1 MRTKLTLLSAILGIS
16 ILTPIQ
22 ASAVDRPDFAD
33 PFVPQIKSITM
44 SYETKQDGGRYSI
57 DMKFNLVVRVHRN
70 PLSTFEIFFSG
81 GKNDPLS
88 PCQAMSGTTYTY
100 GNNFYTKPGNFT
112 VPSGLVSRKA
122 EGDWF
127 IETHQFQI
135 PGSSAWPPMNQNF
148 PPCVGTYKSSQ
159 IQMRDL
165 AGHGVRIIAYGGS
178 QAVPYQINV
187 DDLPLDSDQSA
198 CILNVYNAKL
208 CTQLVSFDSFDMTF
222 TNTSFKSESQ
232 ITIVDFQAQNK
243 TLTSQV
249 DELNNRVKL
258 LTSDKTVLQSQV
270 TSLTSDKNSLQSQVT
285 LLTSDKTALQSQ
297 ISSLTLEKSVMQNQ
311 ISSLTNNK
319 GSLQNQIN
327 SLTSDKSALQSQ
339 LNNVSNEKSALQNQV
354 SSLTNDRTSLQ
365 KRLAAICKSKPKPKG
380 C

>member
-1 MRTKLTLLSAILGIS
+1 MRTKLTLLSAILGLS
-16 ILTPIQ
+16 ILAPIQ
-22 ASAVDRPDFAD
+22 ASASDKPDFSD
-33 PFVPQIKSITM
+33 PFVPQIKALTM
-44 SYETKQDGGRYSI
+44 SYETKQDSGRYSI
-57 DMKFNLVVRVHRN
+57 DLKFNLVVRVHRN

-81 GKNDPLS
+81 GKSDPLS
-88 PCQAMSGTTYTY
+88 PCQAMSTTYTY
-100 GNNFYTKPGNFT
+100 GNYFFTKPGNFT

-135 PGSSAWPPMNQNF
+135 PGSSAFPPMNQNF
-148 PPCVGTYKSSQ
+148 PPCIGVYKSSQ

-165 AGHGVRIIAYGGS
+165 AGHGVRLIAFGGS
-178 QAVPYQINV
+178 QLVPYQINV

-198 CILNVYNAKL
+198 CTLNVYYAKL

-249 DELNNRVKL
+249 EELNNRLKL
-258 LTSDKTVLQSQV
+258 LASDKTALQSQV

-285 LLTSDKTALQSQ
+285 SLTSEKSILQTQ
-297 ISSLTLEKSVMQNQ
+297 IASLTTDKVN
-311 ISSLTNNK
+311 
-319 GSLQNQIN
+319 LQNQIN
-327 SLTSDKSALQSQ
+327 SLTSDKSVTQGQ
-339 LNNVSNEKSALQNQV
+339 LNNFATENSALQNQV
-354 SSLTNDRTSLQ
+354 SQLNS
-365 KRLAAICKSKPKPKG
+365 KLAAALAGQNAANAKLKKVCSAKPKPKG

>member
-1 MRTKLTLLSAILGIS
+1 MRTKLTLLSAILGLS
-16 ILTPIQ
+16 ILAPIQ
-22 ASAVDRPDFAD
+22 ASASDKPDFSD
-33 PFVPQIKSITM
+33 PFVPQIKALTM
-44 SYETKQDGGRYSI
+44 SYETKQNSGRYLI
-57 DMKFNLVVRVHRN
+57 DLKFNLVVRVHRN

-100 GNNFYTKPGNFT
+100 GNSFYTKPGNFT

-148 PPCVGTYKSSQ
+148 PPCIGVYKSNQ

-165 AGHGVRIIAYGGS
+165 AGHGVRLIPSGGS
-178 QAVPYQINV
+178 YLVPIQSNV

-198 CILNVYNAKL
+198 CTLDVYAAKL
-208 CTQLVSFDSFDMTF
+208 CTQLVSFDSFNMTF

-249 DELNNRVKL
+249 EELNNRLKL
-258 LTSDKTVLQSQV
+258 LASDKTALQSQV
-270 TSLTSDKNSLQSQVT
+270 TSLTSDK
-285 LLTSDKTALQSQ
+285 
-297 ISSLTLEKSVMQNQ
+297 
-311 ISSLTNNK
+311 
-319 GSLQNQIN
+319 
-327 SLTSDKSALQSQ
+327 SAIQSQ
-339 LNNVSNEKSALQNQV
+339 LNNVSSEKSSLQNQV
-354 SSLTNDRTSLQ
+354 SVLSNERTSLQ
-365 KRLAAICKSKPKPKG
+365 KRLTTICKSKPKPKG

>member
-1 MRTKLTLLSAILGIS
+1 
-16 ILTPIQ
+16 
-22 ASAVDRPDFAD
+22 
-33 PFVPQIKSITM
+33 
-44 SYETKQDGGRYSI
+44 
-57 DMKFNLVVRVHRN
+57 
-70 PLSTFEIFFSG
+70 
-81 GKNDPLS
+81 
-88 PCQAMSGTTYTY
+88 MSGTTYIY
-100 GNNFYTKPGNFT
+100 GNYFYTKPGNFT

-311 ISSLTNNK
+311 ISSLTNDK
-319 GSLQNQIN
+319 RSLQNQIN

>member
-1 MRTKLTLLSAILGIS
+1 MRTKLTLLSAILGLS
-16 ILTPIQ
+16 ILAPIQ

-44 SYETKQDGGRYSI
+44 SYETKQDSGRYSI
-57 DMKFNLVVRVHRN
+57 DMRFNLVVRVHRN

-100 GNNFYTKPGNFT
+100 GNYFYTKPGNFT
-112 VPSGLVSRKA
+112 VPNGLVSRKA

-148 PPCVGTYKSSQ
+148 PPCIGAYKSSQ

-165 AGHGVRIIAYGGS
+165 AGHGVRLIASGGS
-178 QAVPYQINV
+178 QLVPYQINV

-198 CILNVYNAKL
+198 CTLNVYYAKL

-243 TLTSQV
+243 ILTSQV

-258 LTSDKTVLQSQV
+258 LTSDKTALQSQV
-270 TSLTSDKNSLQSQVT
+270 TSLTSDKNLLQTQITS
-285 LLTSDKTALQSQ
+285 LTSEKSTLQTQ
-297 ISSLTLEKSVMQNQ
+297 ITSLTTEKVN
-311 ISSLTNNK
+311 
-319 GSLQNQIN
+319 LQNQIN
-327 SLTSDKSALQSQ
+327 SLTSDKSTIQGQ
-339 LNNVSNEKSALQNQV
+339 LNNVSSEKSALQNQV